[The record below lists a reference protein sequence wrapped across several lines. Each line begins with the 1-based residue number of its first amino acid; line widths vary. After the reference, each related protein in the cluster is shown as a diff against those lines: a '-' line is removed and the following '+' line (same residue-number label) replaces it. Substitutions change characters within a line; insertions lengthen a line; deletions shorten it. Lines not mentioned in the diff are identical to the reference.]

1 MSKYYLLSW
10 PLLQISLYMHI
21 QLQIHT
27 KMCQTHNY
35 LLDSFWKKF
44 FNLHVSSKLDCRFLS
59 FPYYI
64 STERDK
70 PYDIWKKL
78 VSLGLRGFVE
88 KVQSLVF
95 PEFGLEFSALFLI
108 EQVQILDFDEAVKF
122 DPTNCRR
129 VL

>member
-1 MSKYYLLSW
+1 M
-10 PLLQISLYMHI
+10 I
-21 QLQIHT
+21 
-27 KMCQTHNY
+27 
-35 LLDSFWKKF
+35 
-44 FNLHVSSKLDCRFLS
+44 
-59 FPYYI
+59 
-64 STERDK
+64 
-70 PYDIWKKL
+70 
-78 VSLGLRGFVE
+78 FVE